1 MTDSYLIRVQAS
13 PVPIEGELNLGDSLH
28 AIIEGEV
35 VKIELKDDYD
45 GSISTIYHIKGQFAE
60 CINRDKQ
67 SIIKDGKTNK
77 KDNRPSKE
85 SY

>member
-13 PVPIEGELNLGDSLH
+13 PVSIEGELNLGDIVS
-28 AIIEGEV
+28 AIINGEV

-67 SIIKDGKTNK
+67 TILINGQTDK
-77 KDNRPSKE
+77 KDNRPSNKT
-85 SY
+85 Y